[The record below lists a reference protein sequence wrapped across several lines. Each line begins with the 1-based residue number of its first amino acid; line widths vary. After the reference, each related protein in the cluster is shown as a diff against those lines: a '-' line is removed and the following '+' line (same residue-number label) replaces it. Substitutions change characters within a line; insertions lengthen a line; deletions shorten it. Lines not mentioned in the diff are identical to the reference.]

1 MDNMNDTNTGEV
13 QCECGMHFS
22 GKFCPNCGKMREE
35 ESSTFTCSCG
45 YSGQVSN
52 FCPNCGMMYIGL
64 MNKATHTVWTEEEKA
79 ALLQHGWRSRE
90 GDLQLTIKGTEL
102 SVRIL
107 SASDNKDLRIRTS
120 YLSPDH
126 PRFTAIYNKLHP
138 DEEFRVYADKA
149 MIPDQD
155 GITYCSIIKIW
166 YGSGTLHAD
175 ILKSEGHIESTVDL
189 EIDDS
194 IVIPDPEP
202 VCGWTCPKC
211 GSQFETEY
219 KCSKC
224 GADIEHFV
232 LFYLSEYVTCNPPRS
247 SSLCVYK
254 FDDTKLI
261 LEDGSIRR
269 FIPASVL
276 EPAYDIIKEYKIDK
290 WEEYKTL
297 SGVMGG
303 SHAVSYWDGNALV
316 GTSTDYT
323 SGAGGAYYALSGL
336 FRSAEGVRI

>member
-1 MDNMNDTNTGEV
+1 MSGINDSEI

-22 GKFCPNCGKMREE
+22 GKFCPNCGRKRE
-35 ESSTFTCSCG
+35 ESSNFTCSCG
-45 YSGQVSN
+45 YTGSVSN
-52 FCPNCGMMYIGL
+52 FCPNCGLMYLGIKS
-64 MNKATHTVWTEEEKA
+64 NASNIARTEEEKA

-90 GDLQLTIKGTEL
+90 GDFQLAIKGTEL
-102 SVRIL
+102 SARIL
-107 SASDNKDLRIRTS
+107 SSSGNVDLRIKTT
-120 YLSPDH
+120 YLPSNDL
-126 PRFTAIYNKLHP
+126 RYTAVYNKPHP
-138 DEEFRVYADKA
+138 DEEFRVYADRA
-149 MIPDQD
+149 MIPDKD
-155 GITYCSIIKIW
+155 GITYCSIMKIW

-175 ILKSEGHIESTVDL
+175 LLMSEDRSESTVDL

-202 VCGWTCPKC
+202 FCGWTCPKC
-211 GSQFETEY
+211 GSRFETDS
-219 KCSKC
+219 KCSRC

-232 LFYLSEYVTCNPPRS
+232 LFALSEYVSCNPPRS
-247 SSLCVYK
+247 RAIRVYR

-261 LEDGSIRR
+261 LEDGEFRR

-303 SHAVSYWDGNALV
+303 SQSVSYWDGNALV
-316 GTSTDYT
+316 GTSTDYM

-336 FRSAEGVRI
+336 FTGARLQDN